1 MLTFLFFSLSLSLDC
16 RKIAPTLLLD
26 VPQDSAI
33 MTGEIFGPLLPIV
46 TVSDISP
53 PAFFMEQSAVRI
65 LCMEQFV

>member
-1 MLTFLFFSLSLSLDC
+1 MLTFFFLLGY

-46 TVSDISP
+46 TVSDISLP
-53 PAFFMEQSAVRI
+53 S
-65 LCMEQFV
+65 

>member
-1 MLTFLFFSLSLSLDC
+1 LLITLFQVQIYSSESSLIYVNIFFLLGY

-46 TVSDISP
+46 TVSDISLP
-53 PAFFMEQSAVRI
+53 S
-65 LCMEQFV
+65 